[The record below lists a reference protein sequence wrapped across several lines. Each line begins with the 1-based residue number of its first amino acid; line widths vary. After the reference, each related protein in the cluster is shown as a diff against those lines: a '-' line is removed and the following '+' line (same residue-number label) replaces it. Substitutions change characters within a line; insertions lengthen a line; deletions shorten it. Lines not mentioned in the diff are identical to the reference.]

1 MSKCASLR
9 SRLIDRIDA
18 VAPDAWNALTDCRF
32 PFLRHEF
39 LKALERQEC
48 LGKKTGWFPRHLLV
62 EAENGSLVAAMPMY
76 LKTNSFGEF
85 VFDWAWADAYR
96 QAGLE
101 YYPKLVVAAP
111 FTPATGPR
119 VLISDRFDRK
129 TLYPTLIDTAIDAA
143 EQLQVSSLHWLF
155 TSEHHLPSS
164 PPLLR
169 RLGCQFHWENRDYV
183 AFDDFLSTLTS
194 KRRKQIRKERRE
206 ASGSGV
212 EVHCIPG
219 SEVDSRQ
226 WQTFHHLYQSTFDK
240 HGNYPALTL
249 GFFQE
254 IAATMG
260 EQILL
265 VLACRGKR
273 IVAASYFLVG
283 HDTLYGR
290 YWGCFEEISGL
301 HFELCYYQGI
311 EFCIANRLQRFEPGA
326 QGEHKISRGF
336 LPTETWSLHWVQ
348 DPRFRAAIA
357 DFLDE
362 ETIQMNA
369 YIADLSTHSPFK
381 ADTASDAHGSRS
393 T

>member
-1 MSKCASLR
+1 MDKCTSLR
-9 SRLIDRIDA
+9 SRLIDRIDT
-18 VAPDAWNALTDCRF
+18 VAPDAWNALTDSRF
-32 PFLRHEF
+32 PFLTHEF
-39 LKALERQEC
+39 LNALERQEC
-48 LGKKTGWFPRHLLV
+48 LGERTGWFPRHLLV
-62 EAENGSLVAAMPMY
+62 EDENGALIAAMPMY

-96 QAGLE
+96 QAGLA

-119 VLISDRFDRK
+119 VLIADKFDRQ
-129 TLYPTLIDTAIDAA
+129 TLYPTVVDTAIDAA
-143 EQLQVSSLHWLF
+143 AQLQVSSLHWLF
-155 TSEHHLPSS
+155 TSDQQFLSS
-164 PPLLR
+164 QPLLI
-169 RLGCQFHWENRDYV
+169 RLGCQFHWENRNYAD
-183 AFDDFLSTLTS
+183 FEDFLSTLTS

-206 ASGSGV
+206 ASSLSL
-212 EVHCIPG
+212 EVRRIPG
-219 SEVDSRQ
+219 NEVDSRE
-226 WQTFHHLYQSTFDK
+226 WRSFHHLYQSTFDK

-254 IAATMG
+254 VAATMG
-260 EQILL
+260 EQTLL
-265 VLACRGKR
+265 VLAYQAKR

-283 HDTLYGR
+283 RDTLYGR
-290 YWGCFEEISGL
+290 YWGCFERILGL

-311 EFCIANRLQRFEPGA
+311 EFCIENRLERFEPGA

-336 LPTETWSLHWVQ
+336 LPTETWSLHWVR

-357 DFLDE
+357 DFLDQ
-362 ETIQMNA
+362 ETVRMHT

-381 ADTASDAHGSRS
+381 ADTADDAHGSRS

>member
-1 MSKCASLR
+1 MEMHASLR
-9 SRLIDRIDA
+9 SRLIDRIDG
-18 VAPDAWNALTDCRF
+18 VGPDAWNALTDCRF

-39 LKALERQEC
+39 LNALEQQEC
-48 LGKKTGWFPRHLLV
+48 LGERTGWFPRHLLI
-62 EAENGSLVAAMPMY
+62 EDENGTLVAGMPMY

-96 QAGLE
+96 QSGLA

-119 VLISDRFDRK
+119 VLIADKFDRQ
-129 TLYPTLIDTAIDAA
+129 TLYRTVIDTAIAAA

-155 TSEHHLPSS
+155 TSDQHLLSAQ
-164 PPLLR
+164 PLLR
-169 RLGCQFHWENRDYV
+169 RLGCQFHWQNRNYAD
-183 AFDDFLSTLTS
+183 FDDFLSTVTS

-206 ASGSGV
+206 ASGSKI
-212 EVHCIPG
+212 EVRRIPG
-219 SEVDSRQ
+219 NEVGSSEWR
-226 WQTFHHLYQSTFDK
+226 TFHQLYQSTFDK

-249 GFFQE
+249 DFFQE

-265 VLACRGKR
+265 VLAYRAKR

-283 HDTLYGR
+283 RDTLYGR
-290 YWGCFEEISGL
+290 YWGCFEQIPGL

-311 EFCIANRLQRFEPGA
+311 QFCIENRLERFEPGA

-348 DPRFRAAIA
+348 HPRFHAAIA
-357 DFLDE
+357 DFLDQ
-362 ETIQMNA
+362 ETVHMNA
-369 YIADLSTHSPFK
+369 YIAELATHSPFK
-381 ADTASDAHGSRS
+381 AGTANDAHGSRS

>member
-1 MSKCASLR
+1 MDKCTTLR

-18 VAPDAWNALTDCRF
+18 VAPGAWNALTDCRF

-39 LKALERQEC
+39 LNALERQEC

-62 EAENGSLVAAMPMY
+62 EDESGTLAAAMPMY

-96 QAGLE
+96 QSGLA

-119 VLISDRFDRK
+119 VLIADTFDRQM
-129 TLYPTLIDTAIDAA
+129 LYPTVIDTAIDAA

-155 TSEHHLPSS
+155 TSDHHLPSS
-164 PPLLR
+164 QPLLR
-169 RLGCQFHWENRDYV
+169 RLGCQFHWENRNYAD
-183 AFDDFLSTLTS
+183 FHDFLATLTS

-206 ASGSGV
+206 ANDSNL
-212 EVHCIPG
+212 EICCIPG
-219 SEVDSRQ
+219 NEVDSRE
-226 WQTFHHLYQSTFDK
+226 WRTFHQLYRSTFDK

-265 VLACRGKR
+265 VVAYRAKQ
-273 IVAASYFLVG
+273 IIAASYFLVG
-283 HDTLYGR
+283 RDTLYGR
-290 YWGCFEEISGL
+290 YWGCFEEITGL

-311 EFCIANRLQRFEPGA
+311 EFCIENRFQRFEPGA

-348 DPRFRAAIA
+348 DSRFRAAIA
-357 DFLDE
+357 DFLDR

-369 YIADLSTHSPFK
+369 YIADLATHSPFK
-381 ADTASDAHGSRS
+381 ADDAHRSRS
-393 T
+393 V